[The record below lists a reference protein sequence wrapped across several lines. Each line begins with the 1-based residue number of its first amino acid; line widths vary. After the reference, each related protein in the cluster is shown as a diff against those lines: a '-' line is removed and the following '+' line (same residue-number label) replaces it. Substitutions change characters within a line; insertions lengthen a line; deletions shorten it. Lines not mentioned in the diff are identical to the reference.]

1 MIAELSRRA
10 RADLENIWH
19 YGVEHWSVERADS
32 YQMKLAASI
41 AMCAE
46 YPDVGVAQPAFG
58 GGIRTVVSGSH
69 VIFYRHRHQGRG
81 VFVIRILHQSQDG
94 KRHL

>member
-1 MIAELSRRA
+1 
-10 RADLENIWH
+10 
-19 YGVEHWSVERADS
+19 
-32 YQMKLAASI
+32 MKLAASI

-46 YPDVGVAQPAFG
+46 YPDVGVAWPSMG
-58 GGIRTVVSGSH
+58 NGIRSVVSGSH
-69 VIFYRHRHQGRG
+69 VIFYRRRERGPG